1 MGSLITWKRALFLA
15 LAAGALAG
23 TAPAF
28 AQANE
33 QFIPVLNEPA
43 AAKARGISGARYT
56 CRPQPYTTSPLASF
70 SLVVLVRMSSMLS

>member
-15 LAAGALAG
+15 LAACALAG

-33 QFIPVLNEPA
+33 QFIRVCDRPRRGVL
-43 AAKARGISGARYT
+43 
-56 CRPQPYTTSPLASF
+56 
-70 SLVVLVRMSSMLS
+70 